1 MNDIQNYAHFLGIKL
16 MEYSPKLFSSV
27 LLLAIG
33 LWLISLVTKSLK
45 KIMTKRNVEP
55 TLGNFLGNLIFWTLR
70 VLLFVIVI
78 SKLGIE
84 TSSLV
89 AILGAAGL
97 AVGLALQGSLSN
109 FAGGIL
115 IILFKPFKVN
125 DVIEAQDEIG
135 TVQEIQIFN
144 TKLINAVNQT
154 IYIPNGIL
162 SNGVIINYTQQ
173 GKRRIDH
180 IVGIDYNSNI
190 SEAKNVLLNTLINNP
205 KVLKEPEPQV
215 LVTNLADSSVE
226 LSVRAWVLPEDFIS
240 TSSDILENC
249 KIALDK
255 NQINIPFPQTE
266 ITFKNTSE

>member
-1 MNDIQNYAHFLGIKL
+1 MNDIQNYLNFLGTKL
-16 MEYSPKLFSSV
+16 MEYSPKLFSSI
-27 LLLAIG
+27 LLLVVG
-33 LWLISLVTKSLK
+33 LWLISMVTKSLK

-55 TLGNFLGNLIFWTLR
+55 TLGNFLGNLIFWILR
-70 VLLFVIVI
+70 ILLFVIVI

-125 DVIEAQDEIG
+125 DLIEAQGEIG
-135 TVQEIQIFN
+135 TVQEIQIFS

-173 GKRRIDH
+173 GRRRIDQV
-180 IVGIDYNSNI
+180 IGISYNANI
-190 SEAKNVLLNTLINNP
+190 AQAKEVLLNA
-205 KVLKEPEPQV
+205 LKSHPNILPEPEPQV
-215 LVTNLADSSVE
+215 FVVSLADSSVN
-226 LSVRAWVLPEDFIS
+226 LSVRAWVLPENFMT
-240 TSSDILENC
+240 TSSDILEFG
-249 KIALDK
+249 KQALES
-255 NQINIPFPQTE
+255 NGIEIPFPQRVVTL
-266 ITFKNTSE
+266 KNK

>member
-1 MNDIQNYAHFLGIKL
+1 MNDIQNYLNFLGTKL
-16 MEYSPKLFSSV
+16 MEYSPKLFSSI
-27 LLLAIG
+27 LLLVVG
-33 LWLISLVTKSLK
+33 LWLISMITKSLK

-55 TLGNFLGNLIFWTLR
+55 TLGNFLGNLIFWILR

-125 DVIEAQDEIG
+125 DLIEAQGQIG
-135 TVQEIQIFN
+135 TIQEIQIFN

-173 GKRRIDH
+173 GKRRIDQV
-180 IVGIDYNSNI
+180 IGISYNANI
-190 SEAKNVLLNTLINNP
+190 AQAKEVLLNA
-205 KVLKEPEPQV
+205 LKSHPNILQEPEPQV
-215 LVTNLADSSVE
+215 LVASLADSSVN
-226 LSVRAWVLPEDFIS
+226 LSVRAWVLPENFM
-240 TSSDILENC
+240 TTCSDILEFG
-249 KIALDK
+249 KQALD
-255 NQINIPFPQTE
+255 QHDIEIPFPQRVVTL
-266 ITFKNTSE
+266 KNN